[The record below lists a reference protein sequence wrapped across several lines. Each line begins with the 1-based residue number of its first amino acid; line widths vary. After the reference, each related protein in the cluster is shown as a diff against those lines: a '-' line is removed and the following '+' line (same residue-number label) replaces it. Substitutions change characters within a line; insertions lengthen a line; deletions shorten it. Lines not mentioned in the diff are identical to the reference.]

1 MLVSHFLKFV
11 YYVIIINKNK
21 GRLII
26 VSNKEINVR
35 SIIFLVIGI
44 LLVLSLVICIYI
56 VSGERDLVSINA
68 TVVNVK
74 EDRDGTGKNDV
85 TVMYEVDGTTY
96 EYNFYYKD
104 SVKKDDMLSIY
115 YHKDNVNSV
124 QPYKTSKLIFVCP
137 VVGLILCIYGLIE
150 LLTKSKF
157 YTISDAE
164 VKTKIVG
171 EDERTQQLRII
182 TDDVKTTDYVKT
194 PEEEAEVPVKGLKEW
209 ISKLMKMKLK
219 K

>member
-74 EDRDGTGKNDV
+74 ED
-85 TVMYEVDGTTY
+85 
-96 EYNFYYKD
+96 
-104 SVKKDDMLSIY
+104 
-115 YHKDNVNSV
+115 
-124 QPYKTSKLIFVCP
+124 
-137 VVGLILCIYGLIE
+137 
-150 LLTKSKF
+150 
-157 YTISDAE
+157 
-164 VKTKIVG
+164 
-171 EDERTQQLRII
+171 
-182 TDDVKTTDYVKT
+182 
-194 PEEEAEVPVKGLKEW
+194 
-209 ISKLMKMKLK
+209 
-219 K
+219 